1 VVPLVLFIR
10 ETREGAETLI
20 EESRK
25 PCGVKL
31 YSLRMC
37 EASDGLG
44 PGRPIGVGRLKEGVG
59 RGGTEGDEEDEE
71 EGAKPTEEGIDLGRV
86 GGSSEPPKE
95 GS

>member
-1 VVPLVLFIR
+1 MVPLVLLIR

-20 EESRK
+20 EESKK

-44 PGRPIGVGRLKEGVG
+44 PGRPIGVESLKEGVG
-59 RGGTEGDEEDEE
+59 RGGIVGEEEEEVE
-71 EGAKPTEEGIDLGRV
+71 EGAKPTEEGIDLG
-86 GGSSEPPKE
+86 
-95 GS
+95 